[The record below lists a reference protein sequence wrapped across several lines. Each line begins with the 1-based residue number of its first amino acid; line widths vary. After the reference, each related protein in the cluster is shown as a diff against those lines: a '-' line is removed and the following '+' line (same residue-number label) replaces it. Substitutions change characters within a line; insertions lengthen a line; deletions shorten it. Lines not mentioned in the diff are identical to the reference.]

1 MVDAGRLAALLD
13 RIAEELKELRALA
26 DRAPREL
33 VEDPVA
39 LPAAKY
45 RLVVAIEAAIDAGE
59 HVIASE
65 GLRASKAMPT
75 SSRCSLRPAGSSPVS
90 PPPCKTSPA
99 SATCSSKATHR
110 STTAGWSQSFGVASM
125 TSTTSGVH
133 WLGVPSTPKPAES
146 PTNPEELGQDRLAL
160 RMLLDEEAKR
170 AATARSPASRLPRD
184 LQPLPQRQLRGR
196 KCRGFCALHT

>member
-65 GLRASKAMPT
+65 GLRAS
-75 SSRCSLRPAGSSPVS
+75 VS
-90 PPPCKTSPA
+90 YADVFAVLSE
-99 SATCSSKATHR
+99 
-110 STTAGWSQSFGVASM
+110 AGWLEPGLAAALQDVARFRNLLVQ
-125 TSTTSGVH
+125 GY
-133 WLGVPSTPKPAES
+133 A
-146 PTNPEELGQDRLAL
+146 QIDDRRVVAVLRRRLDDLDDFRGALA
-160 RMLLDEEAKR
+160 RRALDAQ
-170 AATARSPASRLPRD
+170 T
-184 LQPLPQRQLRGR
+184 G
-196 KCRGFCALHT
+196 